1 MTGTHTIAALATP
14 PGMGAIAVVRLSGPE
29 AISIA
34 DAVFRS
40 VRNKKLQKQPSHT
53 VLLGHLYDDET
64 MVDEVLVTVFHGPH
78 SYTGEDVVEISCH
91 GSTYIQQKLLQIVMN
106 KGAKMAEAG
115 EFTLRAFLNGKM
127 DLTQAEA
134 VADLIASEGA
144 AAHRMAMQQM
154 RGGISDRLSE
164 LRAQLV
170 DFASLIELEL
180 DFSEEDVAFADR
192 TALEKLLDNI
202 QETLKSLIDSFALG
216 NAMKNGVPVAIAG
229 KPNAGKSSLL
239 NALLQE
245 EKAIVSDIPGTTRDS
260 IEDTLYLDGI
270 QFRFIDT
277 AGLRETDDK
286 IEAIGVERAKDKI
299 AQSQLL
305 LYVVDPTQTL
315 PEEVI
320 NAINELE
327 TEKLQTLV
335 IINKVDLLSSDDQDR
350 YSNNLGKQTHL
361 FISAQTQL
369 GLKELKQQLS
379 ALVQGETFETIISNN
394 RHYATLKD
402 ALEATLAVRKG
413 LSDGLSSDLLA
424 IDLRATLDHLGT
436 VTGTVSTD
444 ELLGNIFA
452 NFCIG
457 K

>member
-1 MTGTHTIAALATP
+1 
-14 PGMGAIAVVRLSGPE
+14 
-29 AISIA
+29 
-34 DAVFRS
+34 
-40 VRNKKLQKQPSHT
+40 
-53 VLLGHLYDDET
+53 
-64 MVDEVLVTVFHGPH
+64 
-78 SYTGEDVVEISCH
+78 
-91 GSTYIQQKLLQIVMN
+91 
-106 KGAKMAEAG
+106 
-115 EFTLRAFLNGKM
+115 
-127 DLTQAEA
+127 
-134 VADLIASEGA
+134 
-144 AAHRMAMQQM
+144 M

-192 TALEKLLDNI
+192 AALEKLLDKI
-202 QETLKSLIDSFALG
+202 QDTLKSLIDSFALG

-239 NALLQE
+239 NTLLQE

-260 IEDTLYLDGI
+260 IEDTLFLDGI

-305 LYVVDPTQTL
+305 LYVVDPTQTR
-315 PEEVI
+315 PEEI
-320 NAINELE
+320 NNAINELQ
-327 TEKLQTLV
+327 TENLQTLV
-335 IINKVDLLSSDDQDR
+335 IINKVDLLTNADQDK
-350 YSNNLGKQTHL
+350 YSSNLGKQTHL

-369 GLKELKQQLS
+369 GLKELKQKLS
-379 ALVQGETFETIISNN
+379 DLVQGETFETIITNN

>member
-14 PGMGAIAVVRLSGPE
+14 PGMGAIAVVRLSGPD

-53 VLLGHLYDDET
+53 VHLGHLYDDQT

-144 AAHRMAMQQM
+144 AAHRMAIQQM

-192 TALEKLLDNI
+192 AALEKLLDKI
-202 QETLKSLIDSFALG
+202 QDTLKSLIDSFALG

-239 NALLQE
+239 NTLLQE

-260 IEDTLYLDGI
+260 IEDTLFLDGI

-305 LYVVDPTQTL
+305 LYVVDPTQTR
-315 PEEVI
+315 PEEI
-320 NAINELE
+320 NNAINELQ
-327 TEKLQTLV
+327 TENLQTLV
-335 IINKVDLLSSDDQDR
+335 IINKVDLLTNADQDK
-350 YSNNLGKQTHL
+350 YSSNLGKQTHL

-369 GLKELKQQLS
+369 GLKELKQKLS
-379 ALVQGETFETIISNN
+379 DLVQGETFETIITNN

-452 NFCIG
+452 NLCIG

>member
-14 PGMGAIAVVRLSGPE
+14 PGMGAIAVVRLSGPD

-53 VLLGHLYDDET
+53 VHLGHLYDDQT

-144 AAHRMAMQQM
+144 AAHRMAIQQM

-192 TALEKLLDNI
+192 AALEKLLDKI
-202 QETLKSLIDSFALG
+202 QDTLKSLIDSFALG

-239 NALLQE
+239 NTLLQE

-260 IEDTLYLDGI
+260 IEDTLFLDGI

-305 LYVVDPTQTL
+305 LYVVDPTQTR
-315 PEEVI
+315 PEEI
-320 NAINELE
+320 NNAINELQ
-327 TEKLQTLV
+327 TENLQTLV
-335 IINKVDLLSSDDQDR
+335 IINKVDLLTNADQDK
-350 YSNNLGKQTHL
+350 YSSNLGKQTHL

-369 GLKELKQQLS
+369 GLKELKQKLS
-379 ALVQGETFETIISNN
+379 DLVQGETFETIITNN

>member
-1 MTGTHTIAALATP
+1 MTDTHTIAALATP
-14 PGMGAIAVVRLSGPE
+14 PGMGAIAVVRLSGSE
-29 AISIA
+29 AVSIA
-34 DAVFRS
+34 DSVFRS
-40 VRNKKLQKQPSHT
+40 VRDKKLQDQPSHT
-53 VLLGHLYDDET
+53 VHLGHIYDGEV
-64 MVDEVLVTVFHGPH
+64 MVDEVLVSVFHGPH
-78 SYTGEDVVEISCH
+78 SYTGENVVEISCH
-91 GSTYIQQKLLQIVMN
+91 GSTYIQQRLLQILMD

-144 AAHRMAMQQM
+144 AAHRMAIQQM
-154 RGGISDRLSE
+154 RGGISDRLTA

-170 DFASLIELEL
+170 EFASLIELEL

-192 TALEKLLDNI
+192 AALEKLLNNI
-202 QETLKSLIDSFALG
+202 QHTLKSLIDSFALG

-245 EKAIVSDIPGTTRDS
+245 DKAIVSDIPGTTRDS
-260 IEDTLYLDGI
+260 IEDTLFLEGI
-270 QFRFIDT
+270 QFRFTDT
-277 AGLRETDDK
+277 AGLRDTHDK

-305 LYVVDPTQTL
+305 LYVVDPTQT
-315 PEEVI
+315 PAEEVHGEI
-320 NAINELE
+320 EDLE
-327 TEKLQTLV
+327 IDNVQVLV
-335 IINKVDLLSSDDQDR
+335 VINKVDLLSECDKR
-350 YSNNLGKQTHL
+350 AYSASLTEQTHL
-361 FISAQTQL
+361 FISAQSQQ
-369 GLKELKQQLS
+369 GLSELKQQLTDM
-379 ALVQGETFETIISNN
+379 VQGESFDTIITNN

-402 ALEATLAVRKG
+402 ALQATLAVRKG
-413 LSDGLSSDLLA
+413 LSGGLSSDLLA
-424 IDLRATLDHLGT
+424 IDLRTTLNHLGT

>member
-29 AISIA
+29 AVSIA
-34 DAVFRS
+34 DSVFRS
-40 VRNKKLQKQPSHT
+40 VRDKKLQDQPSHT
-53 VLLGHLYDDET
+53 VHLGHIYDGEV
-64 MVDEVLVTVFHGPH
+64 MVDEVLVSVFHGPH
-78 SYTGEDVVEISCH
+78 SYTGENVVEISCH
-91 GSTYIQQKLLQIVMN
+91 GSTYIQQRLLQILMD
-106 KGAKMAEAG
+106 KGAKIAEAG

-144 AAHRMAMQQM
+144 AAHRMAIQQM
-154 RGGISDRLSE
+154 RGGISDQLTE
-164 LRAQLV
+164 LRTQLV
-170 DFASLIELEL
+170 EFASLIELEL
-180 DFSEEDVAFADR
+180 DFSEEDIAFADR
-192 TALEKLLDNI
+192 DALEKLLNNI
-202 QETLKSLIDSFALG
+202 QHTLKSLIDSFALG

-245 EKAIVSDIPGTTRDS
+245 DKAIVSDIPGTTRDS
-260 IEDTLYLDGI
+260 IEDTLYLEGI
-270 QFRFIDT
+270 QFRFTDT
-277 AGLRETDDK
+277 AGLRETQDK

-305 LYVVDPTQTL
+305 LYVVDPTQTRAD
-315 PEEVI
+315 EVQG
-320 NAINELE
+320 ALTSLE
-327 TEKLQTLV
+327 TNNVQVLV
-335 IINKVDLLSSDDQDR
+335 LINKVDLLSENDKQA
-350 YSNNLGKQTHL
+350 YSASLAEQTHL
-361 FISAQTQL
+361 FISAQSQQ
-369 GLKELKQQLS
+369 GLSELKLQLTDM
-379 ALVQGETFETIISNN
+379 VQGESFETIITNN
-394 RHYATLKD
+394 RHHATLKE
-402 ALEATLAVRKG
+402 ALQATLAVRKG
-413 LSDGLSSDLLA
+413 LSEGLSSDLLA

>member
-1 MTGTHTIAALATP
+1 MTGTHTIAALATA
-14 PGMGAIAVVRLSGPE
+14 PGMGAIAVLRLSGPD
-29 AISIA
+29 AVTIA
-34 DAVFRS
+34 DTVFKS
-40 VRNKKLQKQPSHT
+40 VSHKKLKDQPSHT
-53 VLLGHLYDDET
+53 VHLGHIFDGQS
-64 MVDEVLVTVFHGPH
+64 MVDEVLVSVFKAPH
-78 SYTGEDVVEISCH
+78 SYTGENVVEISCH
-91 GSTYIQQKLLQIVMN
+91 GSTYIQQKLLQLLMD
-106 KGAKMAEAG
+106 KGATMAEAG

-134 VADLIASEGA
+134 VADLIASEGE
-144 AAHRMAMQQM
+144 AAHRMAIQQM

-192 TALEKLLDNI
+192 KALEKLLDNI
-202 QETLKSLIDSFALG
+202 QINLKSLLDSFALG

-260 IEDTLYLDGI
+260 IEDTLYVDGI
-270 QFRFIDT
+270 QFRFTDT
-277 AGLRETDDK
+277 AGLRETQDK

-299 AQSQLL
+299 AQSQYL
-305 LYVVDPTQTL
+305 LYVVDPTQTHADDVQKAL
-315 PEEVI
+315 DALKTNNIQIWVVI
-320 NAINELE
+320 N
-327 TEKLQTLV
+327 KM
-335 IINKVDLLSSDDQDR
+335 DLLSE
-350 YSNNLGKQTHL
+350 KQMRNYAASLKPPHL
-361 FISAQTQL
+361 FISAHSKR
-369 GLKELKQQLS
+369 GLDTLKQQLS
-379 ALVQGETFETIISNN
+379 EAVQGQSFDTIITNN
-394 RHYATLKD
+394 RHYATLKQ
-402 ALEATLAVRKG
+402 ALQSTLAVRQG
-413 LSDGLSSDLLA
+413 LSEGLSSDLLA
-424 IDLRATLDHLGT
+424 IDLRDTLNHLGT

>member
-34 DAVFRS
+34 DVVFRS

-53 VLLGHLYDDET
+53 VHLGHLYDDQT

-144 AAHRMAMQQM
+144 AAHRMAIQQM

-192 TALEKLLDNI
+192 AALEKLLDNI

-286 IEAIGVERAKDKI
+286 IEAIGVERAKEKI
-299 AQSQLL
+299 GQSQLL
-305 LYVVDPTQTL
+305 LYVVDPTQTR
-315 PEEVI
+315 PEEVN

-327 TEKLQTLV
+327 TENLQTLV
-335 IINKVDLLSSDDQDR
+335 IINKVDLLSNDDQDM

-379 ALVQGETFETIISNN
+379 NLVQGETFETIISNN

>member
-1 MTGTHTIAALATP
+1 MTGTHTIAALATA
-14 PGMGAIAVVRLSGPE
+14 PGMGAIAVLRLSGPD
-29 AISIA
+29 AVTIA
-34 DAVFRS
+34 DAVFKS
-40 VRNKKLQKQPSHT
+40 VSHKKLKDQPSHT
-53 VLLGHLYDDET
+53 VHLGHIFDGQT
-64 MVDEVLVTVFHGPH
+64 MVDEVLVSVFHGPH
-78 SYTGEDVVEISCH
+78 SYTGENVVEISCH
-91 GSTYIQQKLLQIVMN
+91 GSTYIQQKLLQLLMDN
-106 KGAKMAEAG
+106 GAKMAEAG

-134 VADLIASEGA
+134 VADLIASEGE
-144 AAHRMAMQQM
+144 AAHRMAIQQM

-192 TALEKLLDNI
+192 DALEKLLDNI
-202 QETLKSLIDSFALG
+202 QITLKSLIDSFALG

-260 IEDTLYLDGI
+260 IEDTLYVDGI
-270 QFRFIDT
+270 QFRFTDT
-277 AGLRETDDK
+277 AGLRETQDK

-299 AQSQLL
+299 AQSQYL
-305 LYVVDPTQTL
+305 LYVVDPTQTRADDVQKAL
-315 PEEVI
+315 NALETNNIQIWVVI
-320 NAINELE
+320 N
-327 TEKLQTLV
+327 KM
-335 IINKVDLLSSDDQDR
+335 DLLSEKEMRNYAAS
-350 YSNNLGKQTHL
+350 LKPPHL
-361 FISAQTQL
+361 FVSAHSKR
-369 GLKELKQQLS
+369 GLDALKQQLS
-379 ALVQGETFETIISNN
+379 EAVQGQSFDTIITNN
-394 RHYATLKD
+394 RHYATLKQ
-402 ALEATLAVRKG
+402 ALQSTLAVRQG
-413 LSDGLSSDLLA
+413 LSGGLSSDLLA
-424 IDLRATLDHLGT
+424 IDLRDTLHHLGT

-444 ELLGNIFA
+444 ELLGNIFT

>member
-1 MTGTHTIAALATP
+1 MTGTHTIVALATP
-14 PGMGAIAVVRLSGPE
+14 TGMGAIAVIRLSGPD
-29 AISIA
+29 AVSIA
-34 DAVFRS
+34 DAVFKS
-40 VRNKKLQKQPSHT
+40 VRYKKLQDQPSHT
-53 VLLGHLYDDET
+53 VHLGHVFDGEI
-64 MVDEVLVTVFHGPH
+64 MVDEVLVSVFHGPQ
-78 SYTGEDVVEISCH
+78 SYTGENVVEISCH
-91 GSTYIQQKLLQIVMN
+91 GSTYIQQRLLQILMD

-134 VADLIASEGA
+134 VADLIASEGE

-164 LRAQLV
+164 LRVQLV
-170 DFASLIELEL
+170 EFASLIELEL

-192 TALEKLLDNI
+192 AALEKLLDKI
-202 QETLKSLIDSFALG
+202 QNTLKSLIDSFALG

-245 EKAIVSDIPGTTRDS
+245 DKAIVSDIPGTTRDS
-260 IEDTLYLDGI
+260 IEDTLYVDGI
-270 QFRFIDT
+270 QFRFTDT
-277 AGLRETDDK
+277 AGLRETQDK

-305 LYVVDPTQTL
+305 LYVVDPTQTPAKDVKKAL
-315 PEEVI
+315 DVLDTNNVQI
-320 NAINELE
+320 W
-327 TEKLQTLV
+327 V
-335 IINKVDLLSSDDQDR
+335 VINKVDLLSEKEIKH
-350 YSNNLGKQTHL
+350 YTAELKLPHL
-361 FISAQTQL
+361 FVSAQKQL
-369 GLKELKQQLS
+369 GLDELKQRLID
-379 ALVQGETFETIISNN
+379 AVQGQSFDTIITNN
-394 RHYATLKD
+394 RHYATLKQ
-402 ALEATLAVRKG
+402 ALQATMAVREG
-413 LSDGLSSDLLA
+413 LSVGLSSDLLA

-444 ELLGNIFA
+444 ELLGNIFV

>member
-1 MTGTHTIAALATP
+1 VH
-14 PGMGAIAVVRLSGPE
+14 
-29 AISIA
+29 
-34 DAVFRS
+34 
-40 VRNKKLQKQPSHT
+40 
-53 VLLGHLYDDET
+53 LGHLYDDQT

-144 AAHRMAMQQM
+144 AAHRMAIQQM

-192 TALEKLLDNI
+192 AALEKLLDKI
-202 QETLKSLIDSFALG
+202 QDTLKSLIDSFALG

-239 NALLQE
+239 NTLLQE

-260 IEDTLYLDGI
+260 IEDTLFLDGI

-305 LYVVDPTQTL
+305 LYVVDPTQTR
-315 PEEVI
+315 PEEI
-320 NAINELE
+320 NNAINELQ
-327 TEKLQTLV
+327 TENLQTLV
-335 IINKVDLLSSDDQDR
+335 IINKVDLLTNADQDK
-350 YSNNLGKQTHL
+350 YSSNLGKQTHL

-369 GLKELKQQLS
+369 GLKELKQKLS
-379 ALVQGETFETIISNN
+379 DLVQGETFETIITNN

>member
-34 DAVFRS
+34 DAVFQS

-53 VLLGHLYDDET
+53 VHLGHLYDDQT

-144 AAHRMAMQQM
+144 AAHRMAIQQM
-154 RGGISDRLSE
+154 RGGISDQLSE

-192 TALEKLLDNI
+192 AALEKLLDNI

-245 EKAIVSDIPGTTRDS
+245 EKAIVSDLPGTTRDS

-286 IEAIGVERAKDKI
+286 IEAIGVERAKEKI
-299 AQSQLL
+299 GQSQLL
-305 LYVVDPTQTL
+305 LYVVDPTQNR
-315 PEEVI
+315 PEEVN

-327 TEKLQTLV
+327 TENLQTLV
-335 IINKVDLLSSDDQDR
+335 IINKVDLLSNDDQDM

-379 ALVQGETFETIISNN
+379 NLVQGETFETIISNN

>member
-14 PGMGAIAVVRLSGPE
+14 PGMGAIAVVRLSGPD

-53 VLLGHLYDDET
+53 VHLGHLYDDQT

-144 AAHRMAMQQM
+144 AAHRMAIQQM

-192 TALEKLLDNI
+192 AALEKLLDKI
-202 QETLKSLIDSFALG
+202 QDTLKSLIDSFALG

-239 NALLQE
+239 NTLLHE

-260 IEDTLYLDGI
+260 IEDTLFLDGI

-305 LYVVDPTQTL
+305 LYVVDPTQTR
-315 PEEVI
+315 PEEI
-320 NAINELE
+320 NNAINELQ
-327 TEKLQTLV
+327 TENLQTLV
-335 IINKVDLLSSDDQDR
+335 IINKVDLLTNADQDK
-350 YSNNLGKQTHL
+350 YSSNLGKQTHL

-369 GLKELKQQLS
+369 GLKELKQKLS
-379 ALVQGETFETIISNN
+379 DLVQGETFETIITNN